1 LEEWKMK
8 PIFNGRVASVL
19 LVMFFFTIGPSTVA
33 AAVDCELDK
42 FEFHPQC
49 VDPVPDPDPGDGTMT
64 LENVYGWWSG
74 NVHDQLDD
82 EFGTLYFNRFCEASG
97 TVTNGYVAYG
107 CPWEN
112 QVHFTLPLPEP
123 DDMVGKE
130 ADLCG
135 GLDNFVIGGTNDGT
149 GFGRITR
156 YHFTMDPT
164 WNDGTCTG
172 TDPSCL
178 IRVQMTA
185 YFDNWCNDR
194 KCGRLVIIRGW
205 GHASAA
211 DEPELNP
218 FFKDQEIDIHDLE
231 IIFKGIG
238 TNRDVAECH
247 WYNSGVQY
255 NTDNPN
261 R

>member
-1 LEEWKMK
+1 MK
-8 PIFNGRVASVL
+8 PLLSGRVAGIL
-19 LVMFFFTIGPSTVA
+19 LVALFIAMGSSPVIAGVNCTNP
-33 AAVDCELDK
+33 K
-42 FEFHPQC
+42 FSGHPQC
-49 VDPVPDPDPGDGTMT
+49 IDPPPDPDPGDGTMT
-64 LENVYGWWSG
+64 LENIYGWWSG
-74 NVHDQLDD
+74 DVHDQLDD
-82 EFGTLYFNRFCEASG
+82 EAGTLYFDRFCEASG

-112 QVHFTLPLPEP
+112 QVHFALTTPPNEKT
-123 DDMVGKE
+123 GGEK
-130 ADLCG
+130 DLCDL
-135 GLDNFVIGGTNDGT
+135 LDNFVIGGTNAGT

-172 TDPSCL
+172 TEPSCL
-178 IRVQMTA
+178 VRVQMTA
-185 YFDNWCNDR
+185 YFDNWCSAK

-205 GHASAA
+205 GNAA
-211 DEPELNP
+211 AAVEPELNP
-218 FFKDQEIDIHDLE
+218 FFNDQGIDIHDLE

-247 WYNSGVQY
+247 WYNSGVQFI
-255 NTDNPN
+255 TDNPN